1 MNFYISDLH
10 FGHKNIIDFD
20 NRPYTSVKEMEDAL
34 ITNWNYVVTSKDT
47 VYHLGDFCWGKAD
60 EWERLLK
67 LLNGN
72 KVIIQGNHDLSKYP
86 PSIKRLL
93 TDVKD
98 YKEIKD
104 GGMNVIMSHFP
115 IMAYKHSY
123 DPNTFMLYGHVHI
136 TKEAAWI
143 NNWTKELRNN
153 RTSPYDNRGQL
164 INVGCMMPYMNY
176 TPRTLGY
183 LIDKLDKGE
192 TLYA

>member
-10 FGHKNIIDFD
+10 FSHKNILRFD
-20 NRPYTSVKEMEDAL
+20 NRPYSNVKEMEDAI
-34 ITNWNYVVTSKDT
+34 ITNWNSVVTSKDT

-86 PSIKRLL
+86 SSIKRLL

-143 NNWTKELRNN
+143 KRWTKELRNN
-153 RTSPYDNRGQL
+153 HTSTYDNRGQL